1 MQIVMNHLFIR
12 FTISVFILAPLL
24 LLHSCD
30 GSKGSK
36 GKNADLSLNE
46 NTPALA
52 LTIGWY
58 LPLDYLQ
65 KIVGPDFTPKI
76 AKSDDW
82 PTFSL
87 STKPATVVDGRG
99 CCCCL
104 LHQKWSRSVSVG
116 HWTASQCCCCYQIWT
131 SSGVSH
137 SSAKSQLVS
146 PSNLCYIQV
155 DLHCTRL
162 LQLSGSITAS
172 GFEMVVNGHQRQ
184 CKIGQWST
192 WLTSSLSKQQMM
204 SET

>member
-1 MQIVMNHLFIR
+1 MNGWIVKGCCWLSWRMGG
-12 FTISVFILAPLL
+12 LL
-24 LLHSCD
+24 D
-30 GSKGSK
+30 GVDLGSHVGDSLEK
-36 GKNADLSLNE
+36 LTQQAAD
-46 NTPALA
+46 A
-52 LTIGWY
+52 
-58 LPLDYLQ
+58 
-65 KIVGPDFTPKI
+65 PKI
-76 AKSDDW
+76 AKGDDW

-172 GFEMVVNGHQRQ
+172 GFEMVVNSHQRQ
-184 CKIGQWST
+184 CEIGQWST